1 MAINI
6 KEIFD
11 GDSSAQQIDK
21 INYNFDQILAN
32 GGGPV
37 GATGAQ
43 GATGA
48 TGAKGATGAQGPQGL
63 QGPAGDYSD
72 FFVIDTDPVSNPE
85 FSTIYT
91 KLTNSPLA
99 TTTLVIGDS
108 NSSSAQN
115 GTAPIYGD
123 SALKLIGNNFAG
135 SVLRLD
141 SDGTSTNYIDLNIS
155 DDGNDRI
162 LKFNTSA
169 QGNSDTSYEFTG
181 SSIKLIKG
189 GSTEVLL
196 NETESIFNSDVKFNG
211 DVKIPRPANNPAVTP
226 GHVLVAQDAQGTV
239 GWTAPG
245 VTPIGTIVMVPGFV
259 LQNSL
264 QLTNTAP
271 GAPLDSNV
279 GAGKDGSANNGG
291 NWEGWYYCNGAT
303 WFGGGKQYAVPD
315 MRDRLPLGFSYLIND
330 ASTASQTFDL
340 EAGANNVDELK
351 QIIVNT
357 DLDDH
362 DHSYTYDLTQVQ
374 TNSISGVYAY
384 SKPSSGATSSLTNGP
399 TTSPSQTS
407 SATDV
412 SPQTTTVGYMIY
424 LEATGLV
431 FGGSQSVGTGG
442 NKGST
447 SAVVQ

>member
-32 GGGPV
+32 GGGPA

-72 FFVIDTDPVSNPE
+72 FFVIDTDPVSNPD

-91 KLTNSPLA
+91 KRTSSPLA
-99 TTTLVIGDS
+99 TTTLVIGES
-108 NSSSAQN
+108 NSNAAQN

-123 SALKLIGNNFAG
+123 SALKLIGSNFSG
-135 SVLRLD
+135 NVLRLD
-141 SDGTSTNYIDLNIS
+141 PDGASTNYIDLNIS
-155 DDGNDRI
+155 DVGNNRI

-169 QGNSDTSYEFTG
+169 QGNSATSYEFTG

-196 NETESIFNSDVKFNG
+196 NETESIFSSDVKFNG
-211 DVKIPRPANNPAVTP
+211 DVKIPRPANNPNVTP
-226 GHVLVAQDAQGTV
+226 GHVLVAQDTHGTV

-245 VTPIGTIVMVPGFV
+245 VVPIGTIVMVPGFV

-271 GAPLDSNV
+271 AALDSNV
-279 GAGKDGSANNGG
+279 GAGKDGSADNGG

-315 MRDRLPLGFSYLIND
+315 MRDRLPLGFSYLVAD
-330 ASTASQTFDL
+330 ASTQSKSANL
-340 EAGANNVDELK
+340 EAGANNVEELK
-351 QIIVNT
+351 TI
-357 DLDDH
+357 
-362 DHSYTYDLTQVQ
+362 
-374 TNSISGVYAY
+374 
-384 SKPSSGATSSLTNGP
+384 
-399 TTSPSQTS
+399 TTSDNHKHTISFTERN
-407 SATDV
+407 DV
-412 SPQTTTVGYMIY
+412 GGVQNGAAVTGTIADPAYPNQDITNAAGAKTIDISPQTTTVGYMIY

-431 FGGSQSVGTGG
+431 FGGSQSVGTGTG
-442 NKGST
+442 GSGSGT
-447 SAVVQ
+447 SVVVQ